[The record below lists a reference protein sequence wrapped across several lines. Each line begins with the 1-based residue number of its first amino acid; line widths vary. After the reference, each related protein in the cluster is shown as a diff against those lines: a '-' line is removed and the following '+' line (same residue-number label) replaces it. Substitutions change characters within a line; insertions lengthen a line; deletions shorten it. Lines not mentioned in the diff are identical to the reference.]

1 MKKERKEGRR
11 KEKERKKKNEPIQVI
26 QNSIG
31 GFFISLEQEEKVTK
45 TKSHKRKYPY
55 DYIKI
60 RYFAWKES
68 IYAESKDMT
77 NCRK

>member
-31 GFFISLEQEEKVTK
+31 GFFISLE
-45 TKSHKRKYPY
+45 
-55 DYIKI
+55 
-60 RYFAWKES
+60 
-68 IYAESKDMT
+68 
-77 NCRK
+77 